1 MKNVRSCLV
10 LVLLQEKAALSLRDA
25 IINEVA
31 RGNMTVV
38 CDGVTRSILPG
49 EKSGFYAPTIFLE
62 KEKII
67 DVFYQF
73 FRIINSSL
81 RFK

>member
-1 MKNVRSCLV
+1 
-10 LVLLQEKAALSLRDA
+10 
-25 IINEVA
+25 
-31 RGNMTVV
+31 MTVV

-62 KEKII
+62 KEKTI

>member
-1 MKNVRSCLV
+1 
-10 LVLLQEKAALSLRDA
+10 
-25 IINEVA
+25 
-31 RGNMTVV
+31 MTVV

-62 KEKII
+62 KEKTI

-73 FRIINSSL
+73 LKIIYSSL
-81 RFK
+81 RFKWVSGIRVVWNHLIFVVWNLLHIVS